1 MANDFGSFSE
11 LESFQTGG
19 LESNDDAL
27 DFEKSLPSFG
37 SFEEAET
44 NDFDMDM
51 SHQTTQN
58 PSSVKDIQGYAQEV
72 LNTMVQSGIPPTPAN
87 YRIYFEKML
96 DGNSKEIQEE
106 ACEILD
112 KEQTN
117 IKKQIS
123 LETKV
128 LQNNQ
133 AVSNTLKTVASLY
146 KNLTLLQ
153 SVLQKRIKETNS
165 VQNANILQNLIIVFE
180 QELQKIS
187 KVIEGQIVETKEYYE
202 HCLTLV
208 HSIEEEAIF
217 NLVYS
222 VFNMRYLQSKMT
234 YELEEMKKIKYSS
247 SLVLIKTSKTLDE
260 VTKQQKNHILINKGV
275 ARILKKVTTRV
286 DVIAYCEG
294 GIFAVLLS
302 HSDKESAKRF
312 ANRISEM
319 VGQTSVFLGEEEVM
333 LGINCGILELNST
346 LNFKDA
352 MKNVNEALKKANQN
366 NASYVCYGE
375 K

>member
-19 LESNDDAL
+19 FEGSEEAI
-27 DFEKSLPSFG
+27 DFEKNLPSFG
-37 SFEEAET
+37 SFEEAEVS
-44 NDFDMDM
+44 DFHAEN
-51 SHQTTQN
+51 SHKTLEN
-58 PSSVKDIQGYAQEV
+58 PSIKDIQGYAQEV
-72 LNTMVQSGIPPTPAN
+72 LNIMLQGGIPPTPAN

-106 ACEILD
+106 AGEILE

-117 IKKQIS
+117 IKKQIA

-133 AVSNTLKTVASLY
+133 AVSSVLKTIASLY

-180 QELQKIS
+180 QELQKIA
-187 KVIEGQIVETKEYYE
+187 KVIEGQIVETKECYD
-202 HCLTLV
+202 HCLNLMQ
-208 HSIEEEAIF
+208 SIEEEAVF

-222 VFNMRYLQSKMT
+222 VFNLRYLQSKMA
-234 YELEEMKKIKYSS
+234 YELEEMKKIRYKS
-247 SLVLIKTSKTLDE
+247 SLVLIKTAKNLDE
-260 VTKQQKNHILINKGV
+260 VTKQKKNHILINKGV
-275 ARILKKVTTRV
+275 AKILKKATTRV

-312 ANRISEM
+312 ANKISEM
-319 VGQTSVFLGEEEVM
+319 IGATSVFLEEEEVT

-352 MKNVNEALKKANQN
+352 MKNANEALKKAIQN
-366 NASYVCYGE
+366 NVSYVCYGE